1 MVAIKKL
8 TPFCD
13 APKPAVV
20 IAVLGW
26 AAALLLAKRT
36 AAVPLS
42 GGGPEPAHSLAGSQA
57 GLSAVPDGAGACQ
70 GFRVWAGGWTSA
82 SHGLGEALAE
92 EDGELGLGHR
102 PLARRHPPLLLGAV
116 QDQEQQLHRRL
127 VGRKVAPGPHRPA
140 KLGVER
146 LDRVRR
152 VQQPPDVAGE
162 GVERH
167 HLSPGAAPALA
178 DGRVLAAPGTLLEG
192 GERRLAGSGVDRA
205 VDVPQRRSH
214 GRAVLIGDKGQALAQ
229 QMDDAGLDRGL
240 RENGRDCL
248 WKALQAVDDRD
259 QDILHTP
266 VFELVHDLQPEL
278 GALVLL
284 KPQAQDLLRPVCPD
298 AQGDVDRL
306 VPDQA
311 FIADLDPERVEE
323 DQRVDRLQR
332 PGLPGRDLLEHRVR
346 HRADQVRRDLD
357 AVELAQVADDLPRAH
372 APGVHR
378 DDLVVEAWE
387 AALVLGDQLR
397 VEARL
402 PVPGDLE
409 LDLAGVGEDALA
421 AVAVAAVAGLLTAE
435 MMIHLRVQ
443 RPLGQGLLQAVE
455 EAVRIER
462 RLRIGP
468 GQKLV
473 EDGVGDLEL
482 FASRHVGAPSLPSC
496 PLTHEIP
503 DRAGSGVPPVPP
515 CAVGWTTGAPPPC
528 CAGSMPPWSGWCA
541 RDPRPLRGTWW
552 SIAARSGP

>member
-1 MVAIKKL
+1 
-8 TPFCD
+8 
-13 APKPAVV
+13 
-20 IAVLGW
+20 
-26 AAALLLAKRT
+26 
-36 AAVPLS
+36 
-42 GGGPEPAHSLAGSQA
+42 
-57 GLSAVPDGAGACQ
+57 
-70 GFRVWAGGWTSA
+70 
-82 SHGLGEALAE
+82 
-92 EDGELGLGHR
+92 
-102 PLARRHPPLLLGAV
+102 
-116 QDQEQQLHRRL
+116 
-127 VGRKVAPGPHRPA
+127 
-140 KLGVER
+140 
-146 LDRVRR
+146 
-152 VQQPPDVAGE
+152 
-162 GVERH
+162 
-167 HLSPGAAPALA
+167 
-178 DGRVLAAPGTLLEG
+178 
-192 GERRLAGSGVDRA
+192 
-205 VDVPQRRSH
+205 
-214 GRAVLIGDKGQALAQ
+214 
-229 QMDDAGLDRGL
+229 MDDAGLDRGL

-421 AVAVAAVAGLLTAE
+421 AVAVAAVAGLLTTE

-443 RPLGQGLLQAVE
+443 RPLGQCLLQAVE

-503 DRAGSGVPPVPP
+503 DRARASGALHGRPSI
-515 CAVGWTTGAPPPC
+515 ATAAPPRW
-528 CAGSMPPWSGWCA
+528 ASASG
-541 RDPRPLRGTWW
+541 P
-552 SIAARSGP
+552 ARSGPWRTRT